1 MEPFSAL
8 ATGQSCSIGS
18 GCEEESE
25 TSAPCMSLISLL
37 LASLLSAAC
46 RTLLLESTLSR
57 SIEPMGSA
65 SADKLSSTLSSLE
78 VVVLTALVEVVVVVI
93 VSTGEE
99 DVAVA
104 VVSVGEEDGLVSA
117 VSGKLVEGAET
128 SEDDVDA
135 SEDVAGTVSASLGAR

>member
-1 MEPFSAL
+1 ML

-37 LASLLSAAC
+37 LATVLASLLSAAC
-46 RTLLLESTLSR
+46 RTLLLKSILSR
-57 SIEPMGSA
+57 SIEPVGSA
-65 SADKLSSTLSSLE
+65 SADKLSFTLSSLE
-78 VVVLTALVEVVVVVI
+78 VVVSTALVEVVVVVI

-99 DVAVA
+99 DVVVL
-104 VVSVGEEDGLVSA
+104 VVSMGEEDGLVLSV

-135 SEDVAGTVSASLGAR
+135 SEDVAGTVSASLGTG

>member
-1 MEPFSAL
+1 MMEPFSAL

-99 DVAVA
+99 DVAV
-104 VVSVGEEDGLVSA
+104 VSVGEEDGLVSA

>member
-78 VVVLTALVEVVVVVI
+78 VVVLTALVEVEVVVI

-99 DVAVA
+99 DVAV
-104 VVSVGEEDGLVSA
+104 VSVAEEDGLVSA

-135 SEDVAGTVSASLGAR
+135 SEDVAGTVSASLGAG